1 MRFVAICL
9 FFVVVVS
16 VLTETAEARRGRGRR
31 RNVYYSTGYVGGS
44 EVWGDA
50 KTDQEKREAEARYM
64 AKHGIRGHVGP
75 LIGDFEGCGWTGL
88 GCATCVPGGGM
99 RLTGDAQ
106 VGNYRVRSWRW

>member
-1 MRFVAICL
+1 MRLVAICL

-16 VLTETAEARRGRGRR
+16 VLTDTADARRRRGR
-31 RNVYYSTGYVGGS
+31 RNNGSTGYVGGS

-50 KTDQEKREAEARYM
+50 KTDQEKCEAEARYM
-64 AKHGIRGHVGP
+64 AEHGIRGHVGP
-75 LIGDFEGCGWTGL
+75 LIGDFEGCGWTGP
-88 GCATCVPGGGM
+88 GCPTCVPGGGM